1 MNRKTTPKKNLYFTI
16 IVLTIFFALNSFAQI
31 TLRHQG
37 FDSSPDD
44 TWGYTTVLNTG
55 TASLNSTVSPFYVSA
70 PNSYR
75 IGGSNTTPSG
85 SNDPY
90 VDFNNTSIVGYN
102 NIKVNIAFTSNGSVD
117 DNDDLY
123 LEISYDNGTTYP
135 TSIKLFDGKAS
146 GSSDNLE
153 FIHAPIGGTS
163 LGSLY
168 TYNVPGGNT
177 QIKVRV
183 RFDELNNQNN
193 TSDYYFI
200 DNISLTGVPVGN
212 YISLFGQNVNIPHN
226 SLANIT
232 NGTSFG
238 SIQIVSDQLIRTF
251 TIKNIGSNN
260 INLTGAPLV
269 SLSGSSDFQVTTFPS
284 TPIAS
289 EAETTFQIR
298 FLPSSIGLK
307 TATVSIESNDSD
319 ENPFLFEITG
329 TGIQKFFDSDGDG
342 IFDNIDIDDDNDGI
356 IDTLEE
362 SNCVASMGNSVN
374 YKYLHETFGTGA
386 RTTINTTYNA
396 TTTYC
401 YEDGSVGINTLD
413 CPNQS
418 SIELNDGK
426 YTVGQEAQTIASWAP
441 SYWYTGG
448 DHTGDPNGRMA
459 MFNASY
465 TPGIFYTAT
474 ITGAIPNIPI
484 QYNFWVINLDRT
496 DAPGIA
502 TRLRPNVRVEF
513 RDSSNNL
520 LTFINTGDIP
530 PTSVANPTGDWY
542 NFSANLVLNVSTFNV
557 IFINNN
563 TGGLGND
570 LALDDILITQ
580 TLCDR
585 DNDGIADL
593 FDLDSDNDG
602 IPDVVEV
609 NLGNLSNGKGKID
622 VAWLDLN
629 ANGLHDGAESMIGT
643 LDSDGDGIP
652 NYIDLDSDN
661 DSIFDVDESG
671 ATNINA
677 PIGYN
682 NGDGDIDGDGRGDGP
697 ETEAF
702 RNKDTNGDDILEGF
716 GDGILDIYDYN
727 FNIYGN
733 LNQGLNSAPFINYVL
748 DTDGDGTPDYLDI
761 TSNGV
766 SFDILNTL
774 YASLDGD
781 NDGIIDGSTDIDKDG
796 ILDNFDTDTAYFGSP
811 RNLERKL
818 FLELDGRND
827 YAQDSN
833 VINGWSNATLMGWI
847 NINSLFSSEG
857 IVFGQDKIQVSI
869 DNSLRL
875 TAKANGTTINHPTP
889 LNTAQWIHVGVVYDN
904 SNSLLK
910 LYLNGQ
916 MVNSTAISGNLTADA
931 SLLTIGK
938 DPLTNTKYFKGKVDE
953 VRIFNIA
960 LNDSQYQKMVYQEI
974 MDNASQIRGE
984 IIPKNIPSL
993 PWNNLIRYYR
1003 MDNYKHDVI
1012 DDHTTI
1018 AIDNGSGAKIYNV
1031 KNIKVQEAPMPFIT
1045 EQTGSFAIASNSA
1058 SKQIRGLDAEECT
1071 WSIVHAKHNIVS
1083 TNNTSNLGLIVDSGV
1098 LIEIQNDSKLQNDWY
1113 LNLNGKID
1121 LQGRSQL
1128 VQTTE
1133 SDLEVTSAGLI
1144 ERDQQGTTNKFNYNY
1159 WSSPVGPV
1167 NTVTNNNDYTL
1178 NTVFKDGT
1186 NPVSPVNINWIGGY
1200 DSTVGTPINLCRYW
1214 TFKFQNVTNDYANW
1228 TQVLETGT
1236 LAPAQGYT
1244 LKGSNA
1250 VTLDQNYTFIGKPF
1264 NGTIT
1269 NPIAANNLNLSGNP
1283 YASALDASKFIT
1295 DNASSLTGTLYFWE
1309 HYTTNSTHNL
1319 AEYQGGY
1326 ATRNLT
1332 GGVPP
1337 VAPALVSGLGSS
1349 TRVPG
1354 RFIPVGQGFFVSA
1367 NATGGTI
1374 EFNNSQRAFVKE
1386 DDVNSNEMFRNNM
1399 VVSNQNDS
1407 YEEIEYEKIRLGF
1420 TSNNNY
1426 HRQVL
1431 LGFMNN
1437 KATNEIDYGYDGLLF
1452 DEQSND
1458 MFFTNSNLKLIIQG
1472 EGYFNENNIYPLT
1485 VTATTTGTVKFMLDG
1500 TENFNPSQPI
1510 YIHNSETNYYHDLR
1524 DGIYEVSLTAGTHS
1538 STFSLRFKQET
1549 LSNEEI
1555 EIENGVNIIFTQNN
1569 NTLSIKNNL
1578 SDTTIQKIH
1587 LFNLLGQNIETWDV
1601 SDEIQQNIS
1610 VSMDHFDIGTYIVKT
1625 VTTNGDYS
1633 KKIIKN

>member
-1 MNRKTTPKKNLYFTI
+1 M
-16 IVLTIFFALNSFAQI
+16 
-31 TLRHQG
+31 
-37 FDSSPDD
+37 
-44 TWGYTTVLNTG
+44 
-55 TASLNSTVSPFYVSA
+55 
-70 PNSYR
+70 
-75 IGGSNTTPSG
+75 
-85 SNDPY
+85 
-90 VDFNNTSIVGYN
+90 
-102 NIKVNIAFTSNGSVD
+102 
-117 DNDDLY
+117 
-123 LEISYDNGTTYP
+123 
-135 TSIKLFDGKAS
+135 
-146 GSSDNLE
+146 
-153 FIHAPIGGTS
+153 
-163 LGSLY
+163 
-168 TYNVPGGNT
+168 
-177 QIKVRV
+177 
-183 RFDELNNQNN
+183 
-193 TSDYYFI
+193 
-200 DNISLTGVPVGN
+200 
-212 YISLFGQNVNIPHN
+212 
-226 SLANIT
+226 
-232 NGTSFG
+232 
-238 SIQIVSDQLIRTF
+238 
-251 TIKNIGSNN
+251 
-260 INLTGAPLV
+260 
-269 SLSGSSDFQVTTFPS
+269 
-284 TPIAS
+284 
-289 EAETTFQIR
+289 
-298 FLPSSIGLK
+298 
-307 TATVSIESNDSD
+307 
-319 ENPFLFEITG
+319 
-329 TGIQKFFDSDGDG
+329 
-342 IFDNIDIDDDNDGI
+342 
-356 IDTLEE
+356 
-362 SNCVASMGNSVN
+362 
-374 YKYLHETFGTGA
+374 
-386 RTTINTTYNA
+386 
-396 TTTYC
+396 
-401 YEDGSVGINTLD
+401 
-413 CPNQS
+413 
-418 SIELNDGK
+418 
-426 YTVGQEAQTIASWAP
+426 
-441 SYWYTGG
+441 
-448 DHTGDPNGRMA
+448 
-459 MFNASY
+459 
-465 TPGIFYTAT
+465 
-474 ITGAIPNIPI
+474 
-484 QYNFWVINLDRT
+484 
-496 DAPGIA
+496 
-502 TRLRPNVRVEF
+502 
-513 RDSSNNL
+513 

-530 PTSVANPTGDWY
+530 PTSASNPTGDWY

-602 IPDVVEV
+602 IPDVIEV
-609 NLGNLSNGKGKID
+609 NLGNLSNGKAKID

-629 ANGLHDGAESMIGT
+629 ANGLHDGAEFMIGT

-677 PIGYN
+677 PVGYN

-697 ETEAF
+697 ETETF

-716 GDGILDIYDYN
+716 GDGILDIYDYD

-733 LNQGLNSAPFINYVL
+733 LNQGLNSAPFLNYVL
-748 DTDGDGTPDYLDI
+748 DTDGDGTPDYLDV

-774 YASLDGD
+774 YANLDGD

-827 YAQDSN
+827 YAQDLN

-889 LNTAQWIHVGVVYDN
+889 LNTAQWIHVGVVYDS

-916 MVNSTAISGNLTADA
+916 MVNSTAISGSLTADT

-1018 AIDNGSGAKIYNV
+1018 AIDNGAGAKIYNV

-1045 EQTGSFAIASNSA
+1045 EQTGSFAIASNSV

-1083 TNNTSNLGLIVDSGV
+1083 INNTSNLGLIVDSGV

-1133 SDLEVTSAGLI
+1133 SDLEVTSAGSI

-1159 WSSPVGPV
+1159 WSSPVGPI
-1167 NTVTNNNDYTL
+1167 NAVTNNNNYTL

-1186 NPVSPVNINWIGGY
+1186 NPASPVNINWIGGY

-1250 VTLDQNYTFIGKPF
+1250 VAVSQNYTFIGKPF

-1309 HYTTNSTHNL
+1309 HYTTNNTHNL

-1386 DDVNSNEMFRNNM
+1386 DDINSNEMFRNNM
-1399 VVSNQNDS
+1399 IVSNQNDS

-1426 HRQVL
+1426 HRQIL
-1431 LGFMNN
+1431 LGFMND
-1437 KATNEIDYGYDGLLF
+1437 KATNGIDYGYDGLLF
-1452 DEQSND
+1452 DQQPND
-1458 MFFTNSNLKLIIQG
+1458 MFFTNDNSKLTIQG
-1472 EGYFNENNIYPLT
+1472 DGYFNENNIYPLT
-1485 VTATTTGTVKFMLDG
+1485 VIASTTGTIKFMLDG

-1524 DGIYEVSLTAGTHS
+1524 DGIHEVYVSAGTHA

-1578 SDTTIQKIH
+1578 SDTTVQKIH

-1601 SDEIQQNIS
+1601 SDEIQQNIN
-1610 VSMDHFDIGTYIVKT
+1610 VSIDHFDTGTYIVKT

>member
-1 MNRKTTPKKNLYFTI
+1 
-16 IVLTIFFALNSFAQI
+16 
-31 TLRHQG
+31 
-37 FDSSPDD
+37 
-44 TWGYTTVLNTG
+44 
-55 TASLNSTVSPFYVSA
+55 
-70 PNSYR
+70 
-75 IGGSNTTPSG
+75 
-85 SNDPY
+85 
-90 VDFNNTSIVGYN
+90 
-102 NIKVNIAFTSNGSVD
+102 
-117 DNDDLY
+117 
-123 LEISYDNGTTYP
+123 
-135 TSIKLFDGKAS
+135 
-146 GSSDNLE
+146 
-153 FIHAPIGGTS
+153 
-163 LGSLY
+163 
-168 TYNVPGGNT
+168 
-177 QIKVRV
+177 
-183 RFDELNNQNN
+183 
-193 TSDYYFI
+193 
-200 DNISLTGVPVGN
+200 
-212 YISLFGQNVNIPHN
+212 
-226 SLANIT
+226 
-232 NGTSFG
+232 
-238 SIQIVSDQLIRTF
+238 
-251 TIKNIGSNN
+251 
-260 INLTGAPLV
+260 
-269 SLSGSSDFQVTTFPS
+269 
-284 TPIAS
+284 
-289 EAETTFQIR
+289 
-298 FLPSSIGLK
+298 
-307 TATVSIESNDSD
+307 
-319 ENPFLFEITG
+319 
-329 TGIQKFFDSDGDG
+329 
-342 IFDNIDIDDDNDGI
+342 
-356 IDTLEE
+356 
-362 SNCVASMGNSVN
+362 
-374 YKYLHETFGTGA
+374 
-386 RTTINTTYNA
+386 
-396 TTTYC
+396 
-401 YEDGSVGINTLD
+401 
-413 CPNQS
+413 
-418 SIELNDGK
+418 
-426 YTVGQEAQTIASWAP
+426 
-441 SYWYTGG
+441 
-448 DHTGDPNGRMA
+448 
-459 MFNASY
+459 
-465 TPGIFYTAT
+465 
-474 ITGAIPNIPI
+474 
-484 QYNFWVINLDRT
+484 
-496 DAPGIA
+496 
-502 TRLRPNVRVEF
+502 
-513 RDSSNNL
+513 
-520 LTFINTGDIP
+520 
-530 PTSVANPTGDWY
+530 
-542 NFSANLVLNVSTFNV
+542 
-557 IFINNN
+557 
-563 TGGLGND
+563 
-570 LALDDILITQ
+570 
-580 TLCDR
+580 
-585 DNDGIADL
+585 
-593 FDLDSDNDG
+593 
-602 IPDVVEV
+602 
-609 NLGNLSNGKGKID
+609 
-622 VAWLDLN
+622 
-629 ANGLHDGAESMIGT
+629 
-643 LDSDGDGIP
+643 
-652 NYIDLDSDN
+652 
-661 DSIFDVDESG
+661 
-671 ATNINA
+671 
-677 PIGYN
+677 
-682 NGDGDIDGDGRGDGP
+682 
-697 ETEAF
+697 
-702 RNKDTNGDDILEGF
+702 
-716 GDGILDIYDYN
+716 
-727 FNIYGN
+727 
-733 LNQGLNSAPFINYVL
+733 
-748 DTDGDGTPDYLDI
+748 
-761 TSNGV
+761 
-766 SFDILNTL
+766 
-774 YASLDGD
+774 
-781 NDGIIDGSTDIDKDG
+781 
-796 ILDNFDTDTAYFGSP
+796 
-811 RNLERKL
+811 
-818 FLELDGRND
+818 
-827 YAQDSN
+827 
-833 VINGWSNATLMGWI
+833 
-847 NINSLFSSEG
+847 
-857 IVFGQDKIQVSI
+857 
-869 DNSLRL
+869 
-875 TAKANGTTINHPTP
+875 
-889 LNTAQWIHVGVVYDN
+889 
-904 SNSLLK
+904 
-910 LYLNGQ
+910 
-916 MVNSTAISGNLTADA
+916 
-931 SLLTIGK
+931 
-938 DPLTNTKYFKGKVDE
+938 
-953 VRIFNIA
+953 
-960 LNDSQYQKMVYQEI
+960 
-974 MDNASQIRGE
+974 
-984 IIPKNIPSL
+984 
-993 PWNNLIRYYR
+993 
-1003 MDNYKHDVI
+1003 
-1012 DDHTTI
+1012 
-1018 AIDNGSGAKIYNV
+1018 
-1031 KNIKVQEAPMPFIT
+1031 
-1045 EQTGSFAIASNSA
+1045 
-1058 SKQIRGLDAEECT
+1058 
-1071 WSIVHAKHNIVS
+1071 
-1083 TNNTSNLGLIVDSGV
+1083 
-1098 LIEIQNDSKLQNDWY
+1098 
-1113 LNLNGKID
+1113 NLNGKID